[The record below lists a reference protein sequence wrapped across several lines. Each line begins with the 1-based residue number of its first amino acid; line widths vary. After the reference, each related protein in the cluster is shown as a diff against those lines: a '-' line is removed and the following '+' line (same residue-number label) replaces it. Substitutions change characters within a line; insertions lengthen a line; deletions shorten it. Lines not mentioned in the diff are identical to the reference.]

1 MAYDISRI
9 AANFELRGKVVAF
22 EPYGSGHIND
32 TYKVTVAQGGTPVNY
47 IMQRVNSKVFPNV
60 AKMMEN
66 ISRVTGHLA
75 KKIDAR
81 GGDVSRETLTLI
93 PTKNGE
99 LFFHDGDDNYWRTY
113 IFISG
118 AKTFDSVSD
127 AGLAFQA
134 AKAFGEFQRQLADLP
149 GGPLFESIR
158 DFHHTPKR
166 FENFLKSLQAD
177 KLNRAALAKKE
188 IDFCLARKDMVSKV
202 VEGLADGSIPSRVTH
217 NDTKIN
223 NIMIDDAT
231 GAGLCVIDLD
241 TVMPG
246 SVLYDFGDQVRTA
259 TATAAEDE
267 RDLSKV
273 NFRLDFFEA
282 LAKGYLESASD
293 FLVSGERNYLAQSG
307 ALITFEIGLRFLT
320 DFLDGDVYFKVHRDG
335 HNLDRCRTQF
345 EMTRQMD
352 EKMEL
357 MAAIIDNH
365 KA

>member
-1 MAYDISRI
+1 MKAI
-9 AANFELRGKVVAF
+9 AAAFDLRGNMISA

-32 TYKVTVAQGGTPVNY
+32 TYKVVVDQGGLEVNY
-47 IMQRVNSKVFPNV
+47 ILQRVNQNVFPNV
-60 AKMMEN
+60 EKLMEN
-66 ISRVTGHLA
+66 IQRVTAHLG
-75 KKIDAR
+75 KKIIER
-81 GGDVSRETLTLI
+81 GGNPTRETLTLV
-93 PTKNGE
+93 PTV
-99 LFFHDGDDNYWRTY
+99 DGKSYYRDAEGGCWRAY
-113 IFISG
+113 IFIYG
-118 AKTFDSVSD
+118 ARTYDFVSD
-127 AGLAFQA
+127 TKQAFEA
-134 AKAFGEFQRQLADLP
+134 ASAFGSFQKQLADLP
-149 GGPLFESIR
+149 GGPVFESIPN
-158 DFHHTPKR
+158 FHNTPKR
-166 FENFLKSLQAD
+166 FENFLNSLKAD
-177 KLNRAALAKKE
+177 KLNRAASAKKE
-188 IDFCLARKDMVSKV
+188 IDFCLARQDKIGAV
-202 VEGLADGSIPSRVTH
+202 VKGLADGSIPTRVTH

-282 LAKGYLESASD
+282 LANGYLESASG
-293 FLVSGERNYLAQSG
+293 FLVPGERNYLAQSG

-320 DFLDGDVYFKVHRDG
+320 DFLDGDIYFKVHRDG

-352 EKMEL
+352 EQIDR
-357 MAAIIDNH
+357 MAAIVD
-365 KA
+365 KQ